1 MAKSKIESSFFK
13 KKNNTEFPMVAY
25 ALIRKVKVVTARS
38 QRNKKNGFDVLSFK
52 MAYGLGI

>member
-25 ALIRKVKVVTARS
+25 ALIRKVKVVTARR

-52 MAYGLGI
+52 MACGLGI